1 MIAFEGYTFFG
12 EQDRY
17 AASCHFVPIG
27 WKGITFL
34 MIHDQQRHDAQGLPL
49 LIFVKDI
56 ADLVNLADAQRRM
69 AAETGEEISAQSDA
83 S

>member
-12 EQDRY
+12 EGDRY

-34 MIHDQQRHDAQGLPL
+34 FIHDQERKDRDGLPL
-49 LIFVKDI
+49 LLFAKDI
-56 ADLVNLADAQRRM
+56 ADLVNLADAQRKM
-69 AAETGEEISAQSDA
+69 AADLGPAFEQISGAT
-83 S
+83 

>member
-12 EQDRY
+12 QGDRY

-34 MIHDQQRHDAQGLPL
+34 MIHDQERQDREGLPL
-49 LIFVKDI
+49 LLFIKDI
-56 ADLVNLADAQRRM
+56 DDLVNLADAQRRL
-69 AAETGEEISAQSDA
+69 AADLGQPLAEISGAQ
-83 S
+83 